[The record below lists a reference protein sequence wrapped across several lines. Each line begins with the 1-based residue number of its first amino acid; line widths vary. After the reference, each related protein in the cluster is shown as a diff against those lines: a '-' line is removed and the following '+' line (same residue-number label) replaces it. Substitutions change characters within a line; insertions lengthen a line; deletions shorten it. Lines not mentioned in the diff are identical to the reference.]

1 MIVVIPKNALT
12 KIPQHV
18 AVKVTTQTRRDIS
31 TNMSRPHHVRVEV
44 NLTQFLRKSKKV
56 PNYI

>member
-18 AVKVTTQTRRDIS
+18 AVKVTTQTWRDIS

-44 NLTQFLRKSKKV
+44 NLTQFSEK
-56 PNYI
+56 